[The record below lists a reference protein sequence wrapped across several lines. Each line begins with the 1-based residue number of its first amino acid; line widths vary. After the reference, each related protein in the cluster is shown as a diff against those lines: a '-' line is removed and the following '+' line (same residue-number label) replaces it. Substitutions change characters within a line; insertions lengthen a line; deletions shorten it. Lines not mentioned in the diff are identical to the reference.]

1 MNGATTLPAVLRR
14 GNGAPNGGLNGG
26 PIANGYQPLATGQV
40 IVNAN
45 GQSSPARTNGHA
57 NGANGMA
64 NGGSRTL
71 GSSVRKKE
79 FKEWYV

>member
-1 MNGATTLPAVLRR
+1 MNGASSTLPAVLRR
-14 GNGAPNGGLNGG
+14 NGAPNGA
-26 PIANGYQPLATGQV
+26 PANGYQPLPTGQI

-45 GQSSPARTNGHA
+45 GQTSPANGHA
-57 NGANGMA
+57 SNGHVA
-64 NGGSRTL
+64 NGGSKTL

>member
-1 MNGATTLPAVLRR
+1 MNGASTLPTVLRR
-14 GNGAPNGGLNGG
+14 NGAPNGA
-26 PIANGYQPLATGQV
+26 PANGYQPLPTGQV

-45 GQSSPARTNGHA
+45 GQSSQALTNGHA
-57 NGANGMA
+57 SNGHVA

-79 FKEWYV
+79 GFKEWYV

>member
-1 MNGATTLPAVLRR
+1 MP
-14 GNGAPNGGLNGG
+14 NGAP
-26 PIANGYQPLATGQV
+26 ATNGYQPLANSNGGQM

-45 GQSSPARTNGHA
+45 GQTSPARANGH
-57 NGANGMA
+57 ANGMA

-71 GSSVRKKE
+71 GSAVRKKE